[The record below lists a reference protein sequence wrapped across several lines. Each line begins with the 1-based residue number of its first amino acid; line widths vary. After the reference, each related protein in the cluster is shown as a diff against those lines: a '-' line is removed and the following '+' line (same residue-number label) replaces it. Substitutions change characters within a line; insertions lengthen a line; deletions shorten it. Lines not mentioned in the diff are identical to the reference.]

1 MMDASSALD
10 RMIERANVPV
20 LDAKGV
26 AGQAASGDWILLFAG
41 DPTARPEV
49 ADLAVILPEIVKGRA
64 GQLSFGVIDRE
75 AEEALAAE
83 MGVFVRP
90 TLVFLREGEVMGVI
104 PRIKDWAF
112 YEQMLSE
119 YLSLGGTDRRAS
131 A

>member
-20 LDAKGV
+20 LDAQGMTSE
-26 AGQAASGDWILLFAG
+26 AAVGDWILLFAG

-64 GQLSFGVIDRE
+64 GALSFAVIDRE
-75 AEEALAAE
+75 AEDALAAQL
-83 MGVFVRP
+83 GVFVKP
-90 TLVFLREGEVMGVI
+90 TLVFMREGAVMGVI

-112 YEQMLSE
+112 YEQMLEE
-119 YLSLGGTDRRAS
+119 YLPLSGTERRAS